1 MEIIPENVKK
11 IRITD
16 RPVAV
21 PYNYRISYKVSQIL
35 LILDKCSKRGA
46 CSLEKLQ
53 ILSHIFISDR
63 AQRDL
68 LSYIQ
73 NGTGVFVIRFDPVV
87 NRSINFAIAEKL
99 IMRDIKG
106 RFNLTDKGKGVTK
119 EIEKDDEL
127 FKYEKAIL
135 AIVGSKLTEKKIKNV
150 ISTWGNIDN

>member
-1 MEIIPENVKK
+1 MEIIPKNVNK

-16 RPVAV
+16 RPIAV

-53 ILSHIFISDR
+53 IICHIFISDK
-63 AQRDL
+63 AQKDL
-68 LSYIQ
+68 LNYIQ
-73 NGTGVFVIRFDPVV
+73 NGTGVFVIRFDPTV

-99 IMRDIKG
+99 IARNSKG
-106 RFNLTDKGKGVTK
+106 RFNLTDKGKAVIK

-127 FKYEKAIL
+127 FKYEKTIL
-135 AIVGSKLTEKKIKNV
+135 GVVGSKLTEKKIENV
-150 ISTWGNIDN
+150 ISAWGGIND